1 MNNEDHLKVLNK
13 INKEKKISQRLL
25 SKKLGISLGK
35 INYCLKELK
44 KKGLIKINNFNKNP
58 NKVGY
63 VYLLTPKGFV
73 KKTKLTLNFMK
84 RKMREYDELER
95 EYQKLKKNKNL

>member
-1 MNNEDHLKVLNK
+1 MNKEDHLKVLNK

-44 KKGLIKINNFNKNP
+44 KKGFVKIRNFKQSKKKIKYL
-58 NKVGY
+58 Y
-63 VYLLTPKGFV
+63 VLTPKGL
-73 KKTKLTLNFMK
+73 KLKTKITIKFMK
-84 RKMREYDELER
+84 QKMQEYET
-95 EYQKLKKNKNL
+95 LKKDLEN

>member
-1 MNNEDHLKVLNK
+1 MNKEDHLKVLNK

-44 KKGLIKINNFNKNP
+44 KKG
-58 NKVGY
+58 VC
-63 VYLLTPKGFV
+63 
-73 KKTKLTLNFMK
+73 
-84 RKMREYDELER
+84 
-95 EYQKLKKNKNL
+95 